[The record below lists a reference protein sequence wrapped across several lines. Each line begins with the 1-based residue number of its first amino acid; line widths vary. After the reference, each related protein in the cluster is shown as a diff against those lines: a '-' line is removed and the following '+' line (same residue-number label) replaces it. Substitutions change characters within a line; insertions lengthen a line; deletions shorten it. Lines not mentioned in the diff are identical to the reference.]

1 MWTHLHTCYFCVSIL
16 HEADWGDH
24 PSIDVIELS
33 ARDER
38 ISVLGCP
45 WVTNI
50 EYWAA
55 YSRSPTGWAPCTFT
69 EKQHFQPFAR
79 QIITLKLILYSWLF
93 CSVYIQV
100 IPQKKFLIVQSE
112 AVVCWALA
120 QVLQWILLSKSSL
133 KTIGGHQLLC
143 HLRKTALFGQ
153 FFYSK
158 NRKKLFKVVEPQN
171 NWWLTPPPFV
181 HLCKSDFLDKD
192 SFLHQFVVLA
202 HLHIH

>member
-1 MWTHLHTCYFCVSIL
+1 MGTMYFHRKATFSTICSSDNHSETDL
-16 HEADWGDH
+16 
-24 PSIDVIELS
+24 
-33 ARDER
+33 
-38 ISVLGCP
+38 VLLA
-45 WVTNI
+45 V
-50 EYWAA
+50 
-55 YSRSPTGWAPCTFT
+55 
-69 EKQHFQPFAR
+69 
-79 QIITLKLILYSWLF
+79 LF
-93 CSVYIQV
+93 CLYTSYS
-100 IPQKKFLIVQSE
+100 PKKFLIVQSE

-133 KTIGGHQLLC
+133 KTIGGHQLLA
-143 HLRKTALFGQ
+143 HLRKTALFGH

-192 SFLHQFVVLA
+192 SFLQQFVVLA